1 MLAGIEGGGLNP
13 TDSDIPSSMQ
23 LSGLPVKV
31 SGTRPINGNPAL
43 GDFPL
48 QLEKD
53 TLIAAQRDYGQ
64 VEEAVD
70 LAKQLSALRNKKRS
84 KLKELH
90 GIVLDDKEH
99 EMQTALNMTQ
109 RQALHGRKVQK
120 FAFNVEMEQALNGGY
135 LDTLTNAYSFLAV

>member
-13 TDSDIPSSMQ
+13 TDSEIPSSMQ

-31 SGTRPINGNPAL
+31 SGERPINGNPSL

-48 QLEKD
+48 QIEKD
-53 TLIAAQRDYGQ
+53 TVVAAQRDYGQ
-64 VEEAVD
+64 IEDVVD
-70 LAKQLSALRNKKRS
+70 LAKQLKAIRDKKRG

-99 EMQTALNMTQ
+99 EMQTALGMTQ

-120 FAFNVEMEQALNGGY
+120 FAFNVEMEQALNGGH
-135 LDTLTNAYSFLAV
+135 LDALTNAYSFLAG